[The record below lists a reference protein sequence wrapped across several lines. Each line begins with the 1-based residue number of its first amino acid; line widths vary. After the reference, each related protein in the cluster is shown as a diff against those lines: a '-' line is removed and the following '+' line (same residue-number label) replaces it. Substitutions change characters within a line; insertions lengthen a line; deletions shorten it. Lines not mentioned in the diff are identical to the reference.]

1 MRFDNSSHRRLPPS
15 RGKLPIKNNCRL
27 RLPVLGINILSLNF
41 VFVNLSR
48 YVRKALFS
56 LLKGARGSFYRLRFR
71 ALFGQPPRFSSNENR
86 SPFLFFTCGHFGEP
100 EFTPQ
105 AARCS
110 ASCKIPVSEH
120 RETGICSCLLQSSP
134 CKIFLCF
141 AKAFGQPLKTTHRVV
156 FLTLSFKS
164 LLLSIEKQNGQA
176 SLLVRY
182 IHRRNRDL

>member
-1 MRFDNSSHRRLPPS
+1 MRFDHSSHRRLPPS

-27 RLPVLGINILSLNF
+27 LLPVLGINILSQNF

-86 SPFLFFTCGHFGEP
+86 SPFSFLHLRTFWRAGVH
-100 EFTPQ
+100 
-105 AARCS
+105 AAGGAMHR
-110 ASCKIPVSEH
+110 IVQNPVSKH
-120 RETGICSCLLQSSP
+120 RETGICSCILQSNT
-134 CKIFLCF
+134 CEIFLCF
-141 AKAFGQPLKTTHRVV
+141 AKVFGQPLKTTHRVV

-176 SLLVRY
+176 SLLVRFV
-182 IHRRNRDL
+182 

>member
-27 RLPVLGINILSLNF
+27 LLPVLGINILSQNF

-86 SPFLFFTCGHFGEP
+86 SPFSFLHLRTFWRAGVH
-100 EFTPQ
+100 
-105 AARCS
+105 AADG
-110 ASCKIPVSEH
+110 
-120 RETGICSCLLQSSP
+120 TM
-134 CKIFLCF
+134 
-141 AKAFGQPLKTTHRVV
+141 HRVV

-176 SLLVRY
+176 SLLVRFVW
-182 IHRRNRDL
+182 RRNRDLFLPFAKQSV

>member
-15 RGKLPIKNNCRL
+15 RGNLPIKNNCRL
-27 RLPVLGINILSLNF
+27 LLPVLGINILSLNF

-56 LLKGARGSFYRLRFR
+56 LLKGARASFYRLRFR

-86 SPFLFFTCGHFGEP
+86 SPFSFLHLRTFWRAGVP
-100 EFTPQ
+100 
-105 AARCS
+105 AAGG
-110 ASCKIPVSEH
+110 
-120 RETGICSCLLQSSP
+120 TM
-134 CKIFLCF
+134 
-141 AKAFGQPLKTTHRVV
+141 HRVV

-176 SLLVRY
+176 SLLVRFVWRHGCKSVRTDY
-182 IHRRNRDL
+182 SRNILFHCDI